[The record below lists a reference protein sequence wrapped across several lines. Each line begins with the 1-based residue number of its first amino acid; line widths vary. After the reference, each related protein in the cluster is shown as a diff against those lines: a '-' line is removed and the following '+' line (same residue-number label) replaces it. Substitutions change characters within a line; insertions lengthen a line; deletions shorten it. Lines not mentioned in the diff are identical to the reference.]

1 MKAQRGASH
10 LHRVTFF
17 DCVIVLLLTLITLI
31 CIIPIV
37 YVITAS
43 VAPAQDATASNFR
56 LIPSYID
63 WTAYQYLISSET
75 LFRSIGVSL
84 FITVVGT
91 AINMLLTVLT
101 AFPLSRKSLP
111 GRRFLNLMIVFTML
125 FNGGMIPTYL
135 VVSGLGMLDTY
146 WALWLPGAISAF
158 NMIILR
164 NSIQGLPE
172 ELIDAAKMD
181 GCGEWRTLTTIV
193 LPLTKAS
200 LATFTLFYA
209 VAHWNSY
216 FSAILYIKNNTMWP
230 IQVWLRQIVMEAGGF
245 GDTINDIGYIPP
257 QSIQYAVIVFATL
270 PILLVYPFVQKYFTK
285 GILVGSVKG

>member
-1 MKAQRGASH
+1 MKGQNSTSR
-10 LHRVTFF
+10 LHRATLF
-17 DCVIVLLLTLITLI
+17 DGVIYLILTLVTVL
-31 CIIPIV
+31 CIIPIL

-43 VAPAQDATASNFR
+43 VAPPEDAMASNFR
-56 LIPSYID
+56 LLPSSID

-84 FITVVGT
+84 FITLVGT
-91 AINMLLTVLT
+91 VINMVLTVLT
-101 AFPLSRKSLP
+101 AFPLSRKTLP
-111 GRRFLNLMIVFTML
+111 GRRVLNLLVVFTML

-135 VVSGLGMLDTY
+135 VVNSLGMLDTY
-146 WALWLPGAISAF
+146 WALWIPGAISAF

-172 ELIDAAKMD
+172 ELIDAAKID
-181 GCGEWRTLTTIV
+181 GCGEWRTLSTII

-209 VAHWNSY
+209 VGHWNSY
-216 FSAILYIKNNTMWP
+216 FSAILYIKNTDMWP

-270 PILLVYPFVQKYFTK
+270 PILVVYPFVQKYFTK

>member
-1 MKAQRGASH
+1 MRAQQGVSR
-10 LHRVTFF
+10 LHRITAF
-17 DCVIVLLLTLITLI
+17 DCVVILILSLVTLI
-31 CIIPIV
+31 CIIPIL

-56 LIPSYID
+56 LLPSYID

-91 AINMLLTVLT
+91 VINMVLTVLT
-101 AFPLSRKSLP
+101 AFPLSRKTLP

-135 VVSGLGMLDTY
+135 VVSGLGMLNTY

-181 GCGEWRTLTTIV
+181 GCGEWRTLSTIV

-216 FSAILYIKNNTMWP
+216 FSAILYIKNTDMWP

-270 PILLVYPFVQKYFTK
+270 PILLVYPFVQRYFTK